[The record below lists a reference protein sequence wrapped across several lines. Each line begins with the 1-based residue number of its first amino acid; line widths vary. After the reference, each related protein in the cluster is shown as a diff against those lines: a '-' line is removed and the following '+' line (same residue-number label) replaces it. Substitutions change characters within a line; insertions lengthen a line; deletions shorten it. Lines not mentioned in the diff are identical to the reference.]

1 MEIKDATQSFV
12 AYLQGEKRS
21 SANTVMAYERDLA
34 SLVDFI
40 ERKKSTSVSKNR
52 ASTVHTIDVYTLRGW
67 LGELARTHATTSVA
81 RKIAAVRTWMKW
93 LEKRGVIKEN
103 PSAELKSPKARKTL
117 PTFLSVDAAEQVMS
131 APEAGSPEG
140 MRDRAVLE
148 LLYGSGLR
156 VSELSGLDR
165 LSVSLEDEIVRVI
178 GKGNKERQVPIG
190 SHAKAAL
197 IAYLAVRP
205 TFVHPKTGKSD
216 AHALFLSTR
225 GNRLN
230 VRAIELLVKKYGA
243 LGAGRADLFPHAL
256 RHTCATHM
264 LDGGADLRAIQE
276 FLGHSSLSTTQ
287 KYTHVSTDH
296 LMRVYDAAHPLAHAK
311 KGSR

>member
-1 MEIKDATQSFV
+1 MDIVEATRAFV
-12 AYLQGEKRS
+12 SYLESEKRAS
-21 SANTVMAYERDLA
+21 PNTVMAYERDLG
-34 SLVDFI
+34 SLAEFMQRRANDSI
-40 ERKKSTSVSKNR
+40 NKKR
-52 ASTVHTIDVYTLRGW
+52 AQTVKAIDVYTLRGW

-93 LEKRGVIKEN
+93 LERRGAITEN
-103 PSAELKSPKARKTL
+103 PSAEIKSPKARKTL
-117 PTFLSVDAAEQVMS
+117 PTFLSVDAAEQVMT
-131 APEAGSPEG
+131 APDTSSPSG
-140 MRDRAVLE
+140 VRDRAVLE

-165 LSVSLEDEIVRVI
+165 ISVNLEDEVVRVV

-190 SHAKAAL
+190 GHSLTAL
-197 IAYLAVRP
+197 RAYLAVRP
-205 TFVHPKTGKSD
+205 TFAHPKTGQLD
-216 AHALFLSTR
+216 ERAFFLSVR
-225 GNRLN
+225 GKRLN
-230 VRAIELLVKKYGA
+230 VRAIELIVKKYGA

-287 KYTHVSTDH
+287 KYTHVSTEH
-296 LMRVYDAAHPLAHAK
+296 LMKVYDASHPMARAK
-311 KGSR
+311 KLGR